1 MNKTYE
7 EMRNEQRANQD
18 RWFNEW
24 NETGVKPTW
33 RYESLNDSI
42 YTEWLM
48 SMEVGDHAHICHW
61 SDITPCTIIKK
72 TATTLTV
79 RHDKVEK
86 SDKWNPQWEVGG
98 FSAICTNNE
107 DQDDWWI
114 IEEDPDGY
122 TETFRF
128 RKSVNKYMNKS
139 DERLYPNWRYH
150 YDYNF

>member
-18 RWFNEW
+18 RWFDEW

-48 SMEVGDHAHICHW
+48 SMEVGDHAHICHY
-61 SDITPCTIIKK
+61 SDVTPCTVIKK

>member
-48 SMEVGDHAHICHW
+48 SMEVGDHAHICHY
-61 SDITPCTIIKK
+61 SDVTPCTVIKK

-107 DQDDWWI
+107 NQDDWWI

-128 RKSVNKYMNKS
+128 RKSVKKYMNKC
-139 DERLYPNWRYH
+139 DERLYPNWKYH

>member
-18 RWFNEW
+18 RWFDEW
-24 NETGVKPTW
+24 NATGVKPTW
-33 RYESLNDSI
+33 RWETLNDSI
-42 YTEWLM
+42 YTEWLL
-48 SMEVGDHAHICHW
+48 SMEVGDHAHICHY
-61 SDITPCTIIKK
+61 SDVTPCTVIKK
-72 TATTLTV
+72 TATTITV
-79 RHDKVEK
+79 RHDKARK

-107 DQDDWWI
+107 SQNDWWI
-114 IEEDPDGY
+114 IEEDLDGY

-128 RKSVNKYMNKS
+128 RKSANKYMNKS
-139 DERLYPNWRYH
+139 DERLYPDWAYY